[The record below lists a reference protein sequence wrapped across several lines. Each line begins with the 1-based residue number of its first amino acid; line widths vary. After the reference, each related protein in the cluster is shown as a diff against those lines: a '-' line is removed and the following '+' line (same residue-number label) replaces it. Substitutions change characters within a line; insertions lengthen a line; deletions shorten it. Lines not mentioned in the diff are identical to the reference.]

1 MLIRRISKRVS
12 CISEMISKLQ
22 QTVLSPATVCEKPYV
37 VPRQSFA
44 SMRVRCFHCS
54 VPGRN
59 PDISLAGSSTHTPIS
74 ISANRI
80 SRLARTEAQGALF
93 DYLHCTRGF
102 HFTDAEHVSKNSP
115 LFLQHLLSKV
125 DNEQD
130 ISWALTRFFRYNPI
144 NEFEPFFESL
154 GLTPSEY
161 ASLLPRNLM
170 FLGDDDVML
179 DNFHVLC
186 YYGIPRSKI
195 GGMYKEAKEI
205 FGYEYGILV
214 MRLRAYEDLG
224 LSKPAVIRLVCC
236 CPSLLVGSVN
246 NDFIRILETLKGL
259 GFDKD
264 WIGEYLSDKIS
275 YNWKRML
282 DTMVF
287 LTEVGYSETQLGI
300 LFKTNP
306 VLLFEGSGQRIY
318 ILVGRLLKLG
328 LKMNEV
334 YAIFFNSPQIL
345 SPKCTK
351 NLWKAVYFLFEIGME
366 TDSITK
372 IINSHFLLLSSHS
385 LKGPKT
391 VLKSL
396 KVNKSSLCQI
406 IKDNP
411 LKLITY
417 GSKSNIIGT
426 EPCIIQNPSKSLEK
440 TTFLLRLGYI
450 ENSDEMAKALK
461 QFRGRGDQLQ
471 ERFDCLVQA
480 GLDTNV
486 VSNMIKQAPPVLN
499 QSKDVLE
506 KKIDCLRNCL
516 GYPLDSI
523 VAFPSFLCYDIE
535 RINLRFSM
543 YVWLRE
549 RGKVKPM
556 LSLSTLL
563 ACSDAR
569 FVRYFVDMHPE
580 GPQIW
585 ESLKNSLASSS

>member
-1 MLIRRISKRVS
+1 
-12 CISEMISKLQ
+12 MISKLQ
-22 QTVLSPATVCEKPYV
+22 QTVLSLATVCEKPYA

-44 SMRVRCFHCS
+44 PMRVRCFRCS
-54 VPGRN
+54 VPARN
-59 PDISLAGSSTHTPIS
+59 PNISFGGSSTHTPIS

-80 SRLARTEAQGALF
+80 SRHARIKAQGALF

-102 HFTDAEHVSKNSP
+102 HFTDAECISKNSP

-130 ISWALTRFFRYNPI
+130 ISRALTRFFRYNPI

-161 ASLLPRNLM
+161 ALLLPRNLM

-186 YYGIPRSKI
+186 DYGIPRSKI
-195 GGMYKEAKEI
+195 GRMYREAKEI
-205 FGYEYGILV
+205 FGYEYGILA

-224 LSKPAVIRLVCC
+224 LSKPTVIRLVCC

-246 NDFIRILETLKGL
+246 DESIRILEILKGL

-264 WIGEYLSDKIS
+264 WIGRYLSDKIS
-275 YNWKRML
+275 LNWKRML
-282 DTMVF
+282 DTVGF

-300 LFKTNP
+300 LFKKNP

-328 LKMNEV
+328 LRMNEV
-334 YAIFFNSPQIL
+334 YAIFLNGPQIF

-351 NLWKAVYFLFEIGME
+351 NLWKVVSFLFDIGME
-366 TDSITK
+366 TESIAK
-372 IINSHFLLLSSHS
+372 IVNTHFLLLSSHS

-406 IKDNP
+406 IKDDP

-426 EPCIIQNPSKSLEK
+426 EPSVSQNPSKSLEK

-450 ENSDEMAKALK
+450 ENSDEMVKGLK

-480 GLDTNV
+480 GLDSDV
-486 VSNMIKQAPPVLN
+486 VSNMIKQAPTVLN

-535 RINLRFSM
+535 SVNLRFSM
-543 YVWLRE
+543 YVWLRK

-569 FVRYFVDMHPE
+569 FVRYFVDKDPDGPE
-580 GPQIW
+580 IW
-585 ESLKNSLASSS
+585 ESFKKSLTSSS